1 MAGAALDA
9 HSPLFREALQSEE
22 FKWLQQASM
31 EQQLG
36 SLRQSLQDQISAAHG
51 LTSGLQARLDDIQKQ
66 VTQVT
71 MLDSFF
77 FTNSQ
82 LAGSYMH
89 KVKAESASISVKWVS
104 IENHNEI
111 HLVNLRL
118 LIT

>member
-1 MAGAALDA
+1 MARAVFDA
-9 HSPLFREALQSEE
+9 HPPVFREALESEE

-31 EQQLG
+31 EQQLA

-51 LTSGLQARLDDIQKQ
+51 LTSGLQARLEDIQKQ

-71 MLDSFF
+71 STKLD
-77 FTNSQ
+77 TNSQ

-89 KVKAESASISVKWVS
+89 KINAESLPLFLLSGCPLRTI
-104 IENHNEI
+104 I

>member
-1 MAGAALDA
+1 MARAAFDA
-9 HSPLFREALQSEE
+9 LPPVFREALESEE

-51 LTSGLQARLDDIQKQ
+51 LTSGLQARLEDIQKQ

-71 MLDSFF
+71 KLDSSF

-82 LAGSYMH
+82 LTGS
-89 KVKAESASISVKWVS
+89 
-104 IENHNEI
+104 
-111 HLVNLRL
+111 
-118 LIT
+118 